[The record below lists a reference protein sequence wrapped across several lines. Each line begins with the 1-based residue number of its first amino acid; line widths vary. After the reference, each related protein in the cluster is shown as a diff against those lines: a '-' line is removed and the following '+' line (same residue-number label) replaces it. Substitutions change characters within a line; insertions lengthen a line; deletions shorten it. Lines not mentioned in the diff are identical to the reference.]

1 MTKKGKFIVFYG
13 TNNLGKTSQ
22 AKILLKKLNEL
33 GIKAEYLKYPLYQLE
48 PSGSMIDSYLRKNN
62 PFNLSAR
69 EAQLLYLINRAHYQ
83 ETLKK
88 KLENGIYIIA
98 EDYIGT
104 GIAWGLGAGVD
115 LEFLEK
121 INSFL
126 IKEDLAILF
135 DGERFEEAIE
145 KNHKHETNNE
155 LMKKVRQIHLDLGE
169 KYNWKKINA
178 NLKIKEV
185 AKLIFSEVK
194 KII

>member
-83 ETLKK
+83 ETLKN
-88 KLENGIYIIA
+88 KLKNGIYIIA

>member
-22 AKILLKKLNEL
+22 VKILLKKLNEL

-83 ETLKK
+83 ETLKN
-88 KLENGIYIIA
+88 KLKNGIYIIA

>member
-83 ETLKK
+83 ETLKN

-126 IKEDLAILF
+126 TKEDLAILF

-155 LMKKVRQIHLDLGE
+155 LMKKVRQIHLDLGK

-178 NLKIKEV
+178 NLKIEEV

>member
-1 MTKKGKFIVFYG
+1 MRGIVHRL
-13 TNNLGKTSQ
+13 TL
-22 AKILLKKLNEL
+22 
-33 GIKAEYLKYPLYQLE
+33 
-48 PSGSMIDSYLRKNN
+48 
-62 PFNLSAR
+62 NLSR
-69 EAQLLYLINRAHYQ
+69 GWEINQ
-83 ETLKK
+83 
-88 KLENGIYIIA
+88 NNQ
-98 EDYIGT
+98 
-104 GIAWGLGAGVD
+104 
-115 LEFLEK
+115 
-121 INSFL
+121 INPSFL